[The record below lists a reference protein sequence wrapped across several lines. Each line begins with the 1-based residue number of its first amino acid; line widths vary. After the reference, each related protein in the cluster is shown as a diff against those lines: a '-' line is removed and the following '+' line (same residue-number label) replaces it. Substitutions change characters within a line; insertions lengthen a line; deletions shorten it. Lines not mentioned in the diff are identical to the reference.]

1 MGVTSFLL
9 IVYYDR
15 KTNNRSGIITFGVNR
30 FGDAVLIRTLIF
42 FVVEGSVFMRGK
54 YLSLA
59 LVVSYMLVSITKRA
73 QYPFSM

>member
-1 MGVTSFLL
+1 VTSFLL

-42 FVVEGSVFMRGK
+42 FITDGIMFMGGK
-54 YLSLA
+54 YLRVF
-59 LVVSYMLVSITKRA
+59 LVVSYILVSITKRA
-73 QYPFSM
+73 QYPFSI

>member
-1 MGVTSFLL
+1 MTSFLL

-42 FVVEGSVFMRGK
+42 FIIEGRMFIGGRYLRVF
-54 YLSLA
+54 
-59 LVVSYMLVSITKRA
+59 LVVSYMLVSMTKRA
-73 QYPFSM
+73 QYPFSI